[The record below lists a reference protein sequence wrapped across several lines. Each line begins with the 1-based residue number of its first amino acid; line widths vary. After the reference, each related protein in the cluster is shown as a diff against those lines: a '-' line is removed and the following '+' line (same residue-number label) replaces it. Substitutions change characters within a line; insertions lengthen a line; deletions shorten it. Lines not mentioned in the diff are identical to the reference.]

1 MFAVLFYTNFN
12 SKLLTRKAQSSS
24 HAHSLTCHTI
34 IDKHSGIVP
43 FTAKTIEWF
52 SSDRINLILNYLS
65 NGVSSWMA
73 KKGLVNFQW
82 RKSLKCQSK
91 TCSKNVS
98 VTVKQ
103 RIRMHSVA
111 VFFRFN
117 LKWLLATACYWKMFE
132 IRRSLNREQQISVSR
147 NLNHSPLNC
156 SSFFVFN

>member
-34 IDKHSGIVP
+34 IDKYSGIVP
-43 FTAKTIEWF
+43 FTTETIEWF

-91 TCSKNVS
+91 TCSRNVS

-103 RIRMHSVA
+103 RIQMYLVA
-111 VFFRFN
+111 VFFSIQFKMAISHGML
-117 LKWLLATACYWKMFE
+117 LKNVRNTPEFE
-132 IRRSLNREQQISVSR
+132 
-147 NLNHSPLNC
+147 
-156 SSFFVFN
+156 